1 MKYKLIYIATK
12 ETQLNQLVGKKL
24 DMIQDENN
32 TYLLF
37 ENNKYVKVETKEKE
51 VLICNLAVL
60 EDTHSLFVLELI

>member
-12 ETQLNQLVGKKL
+12 ETQLNQLIGKKL
-24 DMIQDENN
+24 NIIQD
-32 TYLLF
+32 